1 MQNVG
6 ILFYSSEE
14 PEFGARNS
22 FIKNLLFHKNKCENH
37 HKSNQK
43 NKYSKSIILFK
54 TLGTQ
59 TTVKNSKM
67 IDFRD
72 LQQV

>member
-1 MQNVG
+1 MKTTIN
-6 ILFYSSEE
+6 
-14 PEFGARNS
+14 R
-22 FIKNLLFHKNKCENH
+22 IK
-37 HKSNQK
+37 K

-72 LQQV
+72 LQQVQNFSGKYNSNLSKVRKTPTILLHLLQNRFHI

>member
-1 MQNVG
+1 MWE
-6 ILFYSSEE
+6 FYFIVPSNLSSAQE
-14 PEFGARNS
+14 NS